1 MENPPINLEKID
13 IMTEGDAEFKNELVL
28 ALYNSLNEL
37 KDRYII
43 GAREQNMITIQE
55 IRHKVK
61 PSLSLFEMHEL
72 TRVVYEGK
80 DILEENG
87 FSPAFRDHLIVFKQ
101 QVDQAIDYIKPL
113 IEA

>member
-13 IMTEGDAEFKNELVL
+13 IMTEGDAEFKTELVL

-37 KDRYII
+37 KERYIL
-43 GAREQNMITIQE
+43 GAREQDATVIQE

-72 TRVVYEGK
+72 TRIVYEGK

-87 FSPAFRDHLIVFKQ
+87 FSPAFRDHLILFKQ
-101 QVDQAIDYIKPL
+101 QVDQAIAYIKPL
-113 IEA
+113 VEA